1 MIEQDRSTK
10 QIGISPK
17 VLNPLIVGAVAG
29 LALVVA
35 GLVADNNDLLS
46 AGLALILGAVGI
58 TGGVGYS
65 SNPGTVVSKVQAPVA
80 AAPPTTPPRAS
91 ADRSA
96 ARKPR
101 RGGAGDIGP

>member
-1 MIEQDRSTK
+1 MIEQDRTTR

-17 VLNPLIVGAVAG
+17 VLNPLIVGAIAG

-35 GLVADNNDLLS
+35 GLITDTDELLS
-46 AGLALILGAVGI
+46 AGVALILGAVGI

-65 SNPGTVVSKVQAPVA
+65 SNPGTVSKVQPPPVA
-80 AAPPTTPPRAS
+80 AAPPPPPPAT
-91 ADRSA
+91 

-101 RGGAGDIGP
+101 SRPRGGAGGSVGP

>member
-1 MIEQDRSTK
+1 MIEQDRTTK

-35 GLVADNNDLLS
+35 GLVTDTDELLS
-46 AGLALILGAVGI
+46 AGVALILGAVGI
-58 TGGVGYS
+58 TGGVGYQS
-65 SNPGTVVSKVQAPVA
+65 SPGTVVAKVQAPVA
-80 AAPPTTPPRAS
+80 AAPPPPPAT
-91 ADRSA
+91 

-101 RGGAGDIGP
+101 SRPRGGAGGSVGP